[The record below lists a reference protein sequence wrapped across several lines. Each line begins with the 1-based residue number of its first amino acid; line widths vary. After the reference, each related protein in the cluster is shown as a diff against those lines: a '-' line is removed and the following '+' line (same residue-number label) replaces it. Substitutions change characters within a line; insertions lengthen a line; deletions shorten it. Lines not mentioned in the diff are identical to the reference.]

1 MLLPDA
7 PPNLIA
13 NPKPLGFDRR
23 GLDDSGWTFSFIGSL
38 TAEGGGTGG
47 GLGRSLM
54 GGRPEVGG
62 GTGGGLGGKFF
73 VNKGGL
79 TPGGG
84 GGILVKGGLIDMG
97 G

>member
-47 GLGRSLM
+47 GLG
-54 GGRPEVGG
+54 
-62 GTGGGLGGKFF
+62 GKFF